1 MNSSPQQLSFVEFV
15 IIMALMMSLVALSV
29 DAMLPALPA
38 IGADLGVVD
47 KNNNQLII
55 TLLFLGLG
63 FGQLIYGPLS
73 DSYGRKPAIYLG
85 FILFFIGCT
94 LTLLS
99 SDLAVM
105 LVGRFF
111 QGLGLA
117 GPRTLSL
124 AIVRDL
130 YSGRAMARVMS
141 FIMTVFILVPMAAP
155 ALGQGIMLLIN
166 WRAIFSFIFG
176 LGFIV
181 CIWFS
186 IRHPE
191 TLAIESRVPFSITRI
206 MSAVKDVCRHRASLG
221 YTLAAGFVFSPFLG
235 YLSSAQ
241 PILQIQYGLG
251 NLFPLYF
258 AFLALAIGI
267 AAFINGRLVMRYGMR
282 RLSQIALTIL
292 VLVALPILVL
302 AYNTEGHPPLIWFM
316 VYLISTLFCTG
327 MLFGNLNALA
337 MEPLG
342 HIAGIGAAV
351 VGSISTFICVPFGIL
366 IGRAYNGTVL
376 PLILGFALFGI
387 LTLGVM
393 FWVERTQSAGDPAD

>member
-1 MNSSPQQLSFVEFV
+1 MKSSQQQPTLPFIEFV
-15 IIMALMMSLVALSV
+15 VIMALMMSLVALSV

-38 IGADLGVVD
+38 IGLDLGVVND
-47 KNNNQLII
+47 NNNQLII

-63 FGQLIYGPLS
+63 CGQVIYGPLS

-85 FILFFIGCT
+85 FILFFIGSI
-94 LTLLS
+94 LTLVAN
-99 SDLAVM
+99 DLIVM

-155 ALGQGIMLLIN
+155 AIGQGILLVAD
-166 WRAIFSFIFG
+166 WRGIFGFIFG
-176 LGFIV
+176 LSFFVSG
-181 CIWFS
+181 WFFL
-186 IRHPE
+186 RHPE
-191 TLAIESRVPFSITRI
+191 TLPVEMRVPFSISRI
-206 MSAVKDVCRHRASLG
+206 TSAVAEVCCHRTALG

-241 PILQIQYGLG
+241 QIFQIQYGLG

-258 AFLALAIGI
+258 AVLAFAIGV
-267 AAFINGRLVMRYGMR
+267 AGFVNGRLVMRYGMR
-282 RLSQIALTIL
+282 RLCRYALIFLTVIAVPAFAIAYSAGGQP
-292 VLVALPILVL
+292 AL
-302 AYNTEGHPPLIWFM
+302 GWFM
-316 VYLISTLFCTG
+316 TYLMLTLFCIG
-327 MLFGNLNALA
+327 MLFGNLNAMA

-342 HIAGIGAAV
+342 HIAGVGAAV
-351 VGSISTFICVPFGIL
+351 VGSISTFICVPFSIL
-366 IGRAYNGTVL
+366 IGQAYDGTVL
-376 PLILGFALFGI
+376 PLILGFGVFGGS
-387 LTLGVM
+387 TLGLM
-393 FWVERTQSAGDPAD
+393 YWIERD